1 MGTTAE
7 KLSYLNDTKTLL
19 RTKINNLSETLIT
32 TDDTFRSYANFLDE
46 IYNDYPKVTDEGT
59 DISLSNTKS
68 ARIDTSLSG
77 QTEQDS
83 TTGKNLFDKNSGST
97 QNGGTKTING
107 EKISIT
113 GQNGFSGVYWDFD
126 VTGLSTINVK
136 GAIISG
142 AYSKIL
148 VLVDGSSKKSSE
160 TIGNFDFT
168 ISLSSNTLLR
178 VILYGNK
185 GSSLEE
191 QTTSV
196 YEDVMV
202 STSGGDY
209 EPYTNGPAP
218 NPSYPYPINKAT
230 GNQNVLIQNKN
241 LVNQNNAEI
250 NKKIFSSGAYT
261 SPTGTNTTDYI
272 YIGNFTNI
280 TIIHDGTDGNWNT
293 CYFDENKNVVSGGGN
308 GYSNSKQIF
317 SVGDKKYIKFSYA
330 TTCQPALYGD
340 LDISTYEPHQEQNY
354 PITMG
359 SLEAYDTDEFMQNSG
374 KNLIS
379 SVARSNNVLYF
390 NGSNENIYPF
400 KAGTYTISYSDT
412 NNCSLY
418 YKTANTSSTS
428 LGQNKTVT
436 FTINEDF
443 NIWLY
448 RSGMIDNEV
457 TNIMLNEGSTALP
470 YEPYGTNE
478 WYLKSNWK
486 LLTLNGTE
494 NWNYSTNIL
503 YLTINERKAS
513 TTSSQ
518 NIYCTNYSFG
528 GNYTSVA
535 NANNY
540 MSNYQIGTNNNGTSK
555 NIFIK
560 DTDYTSADDFKT
572 YLAEHNLP
580 ILIELEAPSYTKI
593 TDTTLIGQLNALKNN
608 ARSYKD
614 TTNITVTGD
623 LPLVVNAKALKKGD
637 E

>member
-7 KLSYLNDTKTLL
+7 KLSYLNDTKSLL

-32 TDDTFRSYANFLDE
+32 TEDTFRSYVEVLDT

-59 DISLSNTKS
+59 DITLENTKS
-68 ARIDTSLSG
+68 ARVDTSLTG

-83 TTGKNLFDKNSGST
+83 TTGKNLLNDTTVKRTVPTSGAITVIVNTTIQAGTYRFACFVDNEPVLTSNIYSMSFRDGQTGVVGSAVPSSTITVKSEQAETIDNVLIYFNSNFTDTYKG
-97 QNGGTKTING
+97 K
-107 EKISIT
+107 EIT
-113 GQNGFSGVYWDFD
+113 GYMICSGND
-126 VTGLSTINVK
+126 L
-136 GAIISG
+136 
-142 AYSKIL
+142 
-148 VLVDGSSKKSSE
+148 
-160 TIGNFDFT
+160 
-168 ISLSSNTLLR
+168 
-178 VILYGNK
+178 
-185 GSSLEE
+185 
-191 QTTSV
+191 
-196 YEDVMV
+196 
-202 STSGGDY
+202 GDY
-209 EPYTNGPAP
+209 EPYTGGIPAP

-354 PITMG
+354 PITTG

-390 NGSNENIYPF
+390 NGSNENVYPF

-580 ILIELEAPSYTKI
+580 ILIELEAPLYI
-593 TDTTLIGQLNALKNN
+593 PVTDTTLIGQLNALKNN
-608 ARSYKD
+608 ARSYAD
-614 TTNITVTGD
+614 VTNISVTGD